1 MLGSIA
7 AIGSAF
13 VGTKVYPIQKGG
25 DPLVGPALLGAT
37 ITGAFAAAKEAIEP
51 KPEPLAT
58 ETVPIDQLKDNFAK
72 KFKQMYPNW
81 SDDMIDKA
89 ANVADLI
96 TKKLTKEKPIEK
108 MNSYELENFRNKLN
122 NELNKENILGK
133 DIIADVAISRAV
145 NEKPE
150 EEIKPSVVEDEKSK
164 VVFEKNP
171 IGGNVRTYTPENDE
185 HDKVVYVEKAPLDF
199 FNQQL
204 EFYKSLS
211 DEDKKILKS
220 YTKKGDGI
228 INSISRNTYT
238 ETQLL
243 EEISKMNDEAYDI
256 PLLFGVEFKDI
267 TSTNVENVSKE
278 YVTKFKTVFDK
289 VPSVTSE
296 FKVFRGTQE
305 PTPNFNGFISTTY
318 DPMSGRL
325 YDVFTGPS
333 CCVYELTVMPG
344 TKALWLEP
352 ISEFSGEQEVL
363 LNDSSKVTITKET
376 TKEVWKLL
384 TKNSS
389 LNKLSKTVY
398 EGTVQVLEGAPSSEE
413 TISGGKRKVP
423 FWFKHSGKKH

>member
-150 EEIKPSVVEDEKSK
+150 EEIKPAVTEQSPLEQTTTQTSPTDISSSSEPPP
-164 VVFEKNP
+164 EA
-171 IGGNVRTYTPENDE
+171 IG
-185 HDKVVYVEKAPLDF
+185 
-199 FNQQL
+199 
-204 EFYKSLS
+204 
-211 DEDKKILKS
+211 
-220 YTKKGDGI
+220 
-228 INSISRNTYT
+228 
-238 ETQLL
+238 
-243 EEISKMNDEAYDI
+243 
-256 PLLFGVEFKDI
+256 DI
-267 TSTNVENVSKE
+267 TGELNETTQS
-278 YVTKFKTVFDK
+278 
-289 VPSVTSE
+289 VPSE
-296 FKVFRGTQE
+296 
-305 PTPNFNGFISTTY
+305 
-318 DPMSGRL
+318 
-325 YDVFTGPS
+325 
-333 CCVYELTVMPG
+333 
-344 TKALWLEP
+344 
-352 ISEFSGEQEVL
+352 
-363 LNDSSKVTITKET
+363 
-376 TKEVWKLL
+376 
-384 TKNSS
+384 
-389 LNKLSKTVY
+389 
-398 EGTVQVLEGAPSSEE
+398 
-413 TISGGKRKVP
+413 GGKRKVP